1 MFNLIK
7 KDFNKLLD
15 KSFNNLVSY
24 LKFLRVFSDY
34 EITDYYISEKITE
47 PLELEDIAKSV
58 WRFLSNYRLEW
69 SLEKISKLKKLFYDL
84 GYIWRW
90 NNFFKFRTPIEN
102 MLVYSKSKLNW
113 VKNILNLEYKNLWED
128 LKVAIITDFLEEKDE
143 ILTCKYLLKNL
154 KEYKNL
160 NPILISGQWTWKYDN
175 FWNIIKIEKN
185 IIEVTSLLESW
196 ETKLLIWTRWILWEW
211 WDCPKLNTLIDLTWI
226 VAYMSVNQ
234 VRWRPI
240 RLDKTNN
247 KKLANIYDII
257 TVFDW
262 YNKAVDYSRLKRKH
276 QKVYWIDDS
285 WVVVKWVDHIIPNL
299 KEKILDIESINS
311 EMMQRAINRDKYYDL
326 WDIWK
331 KYDNKEVYWLNLSL
345 LKSNSIFLTPN
356 NYNFKQT
363 KDLLKILKNFE
374 LNKDLY
380 YENIYKFI
388 SFLLV
393 VVVKTMINIWFIPE
407 DFQYTLTKWKDWNF
421 KLISNYKDDLII
433 KKFMSEVSLF
443 FSVIINQRYVLEMNF
458 WTLEN
463 KKINLWLLKFWLPDS
478 VSRTIKHRKIFKKE
492 LSKIKLKITWKM
504 LLSYNIFT
512 NFESYRNL
520 IKFWKIINNKNKNYK
535 LSYIKSSRINK
546 KDYIW
551 KRPIIIS
558 KIEKIWL

>member
-1 MFNLIK
+1 M
-7 KDFNKLLD
+7 LD

-58 WRFLSNYRLEW
+58 GRFLSNYRLEG

-84 GYIWRW
+84 GYIWRG

-102 MLVYSKSKLNW
+102 MLVYSKSKLNG
-113 VKNILNLEYKNLWED
+113 VKNILNLEYKNLGED

-160 NPILISGQWTWKYDN
+160 NPILISGQGTWKYDN
-175 FWNIIKIEKN
+175 FGNIIKIEKN
-185 IIEVTSLLESW
+185 IIEVTSLLESG
-196 ETKLLIWTRWILWEW
+196 ETKLLIGTRGILGEG
-211 WDCPKLNTLIDLTWI
+211 WDCPKLNTLIDLTGI

-234 VRWRPI
+234 VRGRPI

-257 TVFDW
+257 TVFDG

-276 QKVYWIDDS
+276 QKVYGIDDS
-285 WVVVKWVDHIIPNL
+285 GVVVKGVDHIIPNL

-326 WDIWK
+326 WDIGK
-331 KYDNKEVYWLNLSL
+331 KYDNKEVYGLNLSL

-393 VVVKTMINIWFIPE
+393 VVVKTMINIGFIPE
-407 DFQYTLTKWKDWNF
+407 DFQYTLTKGKDGNF

-458 WTLEN
+458 GTLEN
-463 KKINLWLLKFWLPDS
+463 KKINLGLLKFGLPDS

-492 LSKIKLKITWKM
+492 LSKIKLKITGKM

-520 IKFWKIINNKNKNYK
+520 IKFGKIINNKNKNYK

-546 KDYIW
+546 KDYIG